1 MSSIAPTKMVNE
13 DYDPAPAEE
22 EILDLVQRGRDEGDP
37 WGHTTPA
44 HVRQELDIDEGN
56 ESFHLRQLTNAGW
69 IRRVA
74 RGFYEFVE
82 DPRDGGTDGD

>member
-1 MSSIAPTKMVNE
+1 MSASASGGMVNE
-13 DYDPAPAEE
+13 DYEPGEAEE
-22 EILDLVQRGRDEGDP
+22 EILTLMKQGRDVGEP

-44 HVRQELDIDEGN
+44 HVRQELDVDEGN

-82 DPRDGGTDGD
+82 DPRDD

>member
-1 MSSIAPTKMVNE
+1 MSTTQQDEMVNS
-13 DYDPAPAEE
+13 DYEPAEAEE
-22 EILDLVQRGRDEGDP
+22 EILELMQRGREEGEP

-44 HVRQELDIDEGN
+44 HVRSELDIDEGN

-69 IRRVA
+69 IRRVG

-82 DPRDGGTDGD
+82 DPRTDSDD

>member
-1 MSSIAPTKMVNE
+1 MSADALTGMVNE
-13 DYDPAPAEE
+13 DYEPGETEE
-22 EILDLVQRGRDEGDP
+22 EILELMQQGRDQDEP

-44 HVRQELDIDEGN
+44 HVRKELDVDEGN
-56 ESFHLRQLTNAGW
+56 ESFHLRQLRNAGW

-82 DPRDGGTDGD
+82 DPREDNNV

>member
-1 MSSIAPTKMVNE
+1 MRTTASTRMVNE
-13 DYDPAPAEE
+13 DYEPSETEE
-22 EILDLVQRGRDEGDP
+22 AILELMLKGREDGEP

-44 HVRQELDIDEGN
+44 HIRKELDVDEGN

-74 RGFYEFVE
+74 RGFYRYAE
-82 DPRDGGTDGD
+82 DPREE